1 MPRNLISLIA
11 YDAEPML
18 GEVRSTPERRA
29 WLPAP
34 VVTATLDT
42 AHWQTRAAHGFS
54 WHRAGMALAR
64 PRARWV
70 S

>member
-1 MPRNLISLIA
+1 MPRNLINLIA

-18 GEVRSTPERRA
+18 GEVRSTPERRT
-29 WLPAP
+29 WLPTP
-34 VVTATLDT
+34 VATPILDT
-42 AHWQTRAAHGFS
+42 ALWQTRAAHGFS
-54 WHRAGMALAR
+54 WHRGGIAIAR

>member
-18 GEVRSTPERRA
+18 GEVRSTPERRS

-34 VVTATLDT
+34 IITAMLDP
-42 AHWQTRAAHGFS
+42 ALWRTRAAHGFS
-54 WHRAGMALAR
+54 WHRAGTAIAR

>member
-18 GEVRSTPERRA
+18 GEVRSSPERHS
-29 WLPAP
+29 WLPMP
-34 VVTATLDT
+34 VATPTLDI
-42 AHWQTRAAHGFS
+42 ALWQTRAAHGFS
-54 WHRAGMALAR
+54 WHRGGTAIAR